1 MKSLDTVT
9 FLDFLLILTL
19 HVVIELILKPLV
31 DELELLLQ
39 IHGFIMRLSRTCRCN
54 KQALSKAAWNVI
66 SYHKG
71 DLS

>member
-39 IHGFIMRLSRTCRCN
+39 IHGFIMRLSRPARVGATIRHWLRS
-54 KQALSKAAWNVI
+54 QR
-66 SYHKG
+66 G
-71 DLS
+71 M